1 MLNSGKKFILSLV
14 LSEKIFL
21 NETKNHNPPLQ
32 VKWSFHNLRKLSL
45 NINKSFYSSSQV
57 LAPNQHIQ
65 KHKFDWFDV
74 TRQLLEYNPGTYQ
87 GLKMSSV
94 EQPLTYSS
102 TCWRRWR
109 KQGCYCIHFNNID
122 QFILKK
128 TYLKFIYILLKE

>member
-1 MLNSGKKFILSLV
+1 MLNSGKKIILSLV

-21 NETKNHNPPLQ
+21 NETKNHNLPLQ
-32 VKWSFHNLRKLSL
+32 VKWSVPYRKLSL

-65 KHKFDWFDV
+65 KHKFDWFEV

-94 EQPLTYSS
+94 EQPLT
-102 TCWRRWR
+102 
-109 KQGCYCIHFNNID
+109 
-122 QFILKK
+122 
-128 TYLKFIYILLKE
+128 

>member
-1 MLNSGKKFILSLV
+1 MSEIV
-14 LSEKIFL
+14 LLLPNTDLLQQVEDYVRGCSPELIFKPWYVPGL
-21 NETKNHNPPLQ
+21 YSSNCRVTPLQ
-32 VKWSFHNLRKLSL
+32 VKWSVPYRKLSL

-94 EQPLTYSS
+94 EQPLT
-102 TCWRRWR
+102 
-109 KQGCYCIHFNNID
+109 
-122 QFILKK
+122 
-128 TYLKFIYILLKE
+128 

>member
-1 MLNSGKKFILSLV
+1 MTKTRNQIIFFSSTKIRILFSATLGIRIIFFKKTI
-14 LSEKIFL
+14 
-21 NETKNHNPPLQ
+21 TPLQ
-32 VKWSFHNLRKLSL
+32 VKWSVPYRKLSL

-94 EQPLTYSS
+94 EQPLT
-102 TCWRRWR
+102 
-109 KQGCYCIHFNNID
+109 
-122 QFILKK
+122 
-128 TYLKFIYILLKE
+128 

>member
-1 MLNSGKKFILSLV
+1 MTKTRNQIIFFSSTKIRILFSATLGIRIFFFKKTI
-14 LSEKIFL
+14 
-21 NETKNHNPPLQ
+21 TPLQ
-32 VKWSFHNLRKLSL
+32 VKWSVPYRKLSL

-94 EQPLTYSS
+94 EQPLT
-102 TCWRRWR
+102 
-109 KQGCYCIHFNNID
+109 
-122 QFILKK
+122 
-128 TYLKFIYILLKE
+128 